1 MRFQMLC
8 GPQGV
13 KVAENSVDPPII
25 KSIAEGRP
33 PPSES
38 QLAID
43 NPFVNLLIRVVRG
56 VLAAVQ
62 GGSTQFV
69 GIPYAAHAVTTG
81 ASLPEDRATTGYKT
95 RAGRLQKW
103 WCRACSWRLTCRR
116 GWWRRL

>member
-1 MRFQMLC
+1 MRLQMLC

-13 KVAENSVDPPII
+13 KVGDDSVDPSII
-25 KSIAEGRP
+25 ESIAEARHL
-33 PPSES
+33 PSES
-38 QLAID
+38 QLAIY

-69 GIPYAAHAVTTG
+69 AIPYAAHAVTTG
-81 ASLPEDRATTGYKT
+81 ASLLEDRATIGYKT
-95 RAGRLQKW
+95 RADRLQKW